1 MPSLKDSTTTAVA
14 DHTLDMRVN
23 QKNFQIL
30 EPDAARVHIDRLA
43 FMLTMVSDVM
53 QKRLPQDG
61 GSNDDLQIFLE
72 KVRDTLDAF
81 VLKNRLEAMKANSD
95 IRLSC
100 TIDPSDSGFPIFVRD
115 FKFLSTD
122 KHNALKELSR
132 LPDDVHLV
140 DDALFLLF
148 RGHFPKD
155 VVFRKLARNYYTSLQ
170 GLDIPETLSI
180 APAVHIK
187 HEDRMHYCKKSFERL
202 DDHHN
207 LPRFYTAYL
216 KIPEKT
222 YPKPEWQP
230 AVDAA
235 INEGFSTITALE
247 LGYLAP
253 RIEEIEGVQLEYLE
267 RFDIG
272 PFYSVH
278 TDNGEAVKSL
288 IQSPDDCIMMFNK
301 STVVRTGQEERAG
314 LTERLKG
321 WRSGDTHLG
330 AFSPPIQSPQYV
342 LMPHRLIQKVHNLDI
357 TLKEHARMFGV
368 TPEGE
373 IYD

>member
-1 MPSLKDSTTTAVA
+1 
-14 DHTLDMRVN
+14 
-23 QKNFQIL
+23 
-30 EPDAARVHIDRLA
+30 
-43 FMLTMVSDVM
+43 M
-53 QKRLPQDG
+53 QKRLPRDG
-61 GSNDDLQIFLE
+61 GSNAELHRFLK
-72 KVRDTLDAF
+72 KVSDTLNAF
-81 VLKNRLEAMKANSD
+81 VLKNRLEAMKTNSD

-100 TIDPSDSGFPIFVRD
+100 TIDPSDSGFPVFVRD
-115 FKFLSTD
+115 FKFLTTD
-122 KHNALKELSR
+122 KQNTVQELEK
-132 LPDDVHLV
+132 LPDDAHLV

-155 VVFRKLARNYYTSLQ
+155 VVFQKLARNYYTTLS
-170 GLDIPETLSI
+170 GFDMPGSLSI
-180 APAVHIK
+180 APVVHLK
-187 HEDRMHYCKKSFERL
+187 HEDRMHYCRKSFERL

-222 YPKPEWQP
+222 YRKSDWEP
-230 AVDAA
+230 AIDQA
-235 INEGFSTITALE
+235 IHEGFSTVTALE

-253 RIEEIEGVQLEYLE
+253 KIEVIEGVQLEYLE

-272 PFYSVH
+272 PFYSIH
-278 TDNGEAVKSL
+278 TDNGEAVSSL
-288 IQSPDDCIMMFNK
+288 IDSPDDCIMMFHK

-314 LTERLKG
+314 LKERLKG

-330 AFSPPIQSPQYV
+330 EFSPPIDSPLYI

-357 TLKEHARMFGV
+357 KLKDHTRMFGV

>member
-1 MPSLKDSTTTAVA
+1 MPSLKDSTTTTIA
-14 DHTLDMRVN
+14 DQAIDMRVN
-23 QKNFQIL
+23 QKNFQTL
-30 EPDAARVHIDRLA
+30 EPGAARVHLDRLA
-43 FMLTMVSDVM
+43 FMLTMVSQVM
-53 QKRLPQDG
+53 QKRLPRDG
-61 GSNDDLQIFLE
+61 GSHAELHEFLK
-72 KVRDTLDAF
+72 KVSDTLNAF

-115 FKFLSTD
+115 FKFLGTD
-122 KHNALKELSR
+122 KRNAFQELEK
-132 LPDDVHLV
+132 LPDDARLV

-155 VVFRKLARNYYTSLQ
+155 VVFQKLARNYYTTL
-170 GLDIPETLSI
+170 LELEMPESLSI
-180 APAVHIK
+180 TPVVHLK
-187 HEDRMHYCKKSFERL
+187 LEDLMHYCKKSFERL

-216 KIPEKT
+216 KVSEKT
-222 YPKPEWQP
+222 YPKPDWEP
-230 AVDAA
+230 AIDQA
-235 INEGFSTITALE
+235 IRGGFSTVTALE

-253 RIEEIEGVQLEYLE
+253 KIEVVEGVQLEYLE

-272 PFYSVH
+272 PFYSMH
-278 TDNGEAVKSL
+278 TDNGEAVRSL
-288 IQSPDDCIMMFNK
+288 IESPDDCIMMFSK

-314 LTERLKG
+314 LKERLKG

-330 AFSPPIQSPQYV
+330 AFSPAIESPQYI
-342 LMPHRLIQKVHNLDI
+342 LMPHRMIQKVHNLNI
-357 TLKEHARMFGV
+357 KLKEHTRMFGV
-368 TPEGE
+368 TQEGE

>member
-1 MPSLKDSTTTAVA
+1 
-14 DHTLDMRVN
+14 
-23 QKNFQIL
+23 
-30 EPDAARVHIDRLA
+30 VH
-43 FMLTMVSDVM
+43 F
-53 QKRLPQDG
+53 
-61 GSNDDLQIFLE
+61 FLE
-72 KVRDTLDAF
+72 KISRTLNAF
-81 VLKNRLEAMKANSD
+81 VLKNRLEAMEINSD

-122 KHNALKELSR
+122 KQNALQELEEI
-132 LPDDVHLV
+132 PDDAHLV

-155 VVFRKLARNYYTSLQ
+155 VVLQKLARNYYSTLL
-170 GLDIPETLSI
+170 GLDIPAALSI
-180 APAVHIK
+180 APSVHIK
-187 HEDRMHYCKKSFERL
+187 HEDDMHYCKKSFERL

-222 YPKPEWQP
+222 YPKPDWEQ
-230 AVDAA
+230 AVEQA
-235 INEGFSTITALE
+235 INDGFSTITALE

-253 RIEEIEGVQLEYLE
+253 KIEDIEGVQLEYLE

-272 PFYSVH
+272 PFYSPH
-278 TDNGEAVKSL
+278 TENGKAVNAL
-288 IQSPDDCIMMFNK
+288 IDSPDDCIMMFSK
-301 STVVRTGQEERAG
+301 STVVRTGQEARTG
-314 LTERLKG
+314 LSERLKS
-321 WRSGDTHLG
+321 WRSGDTHVG
-330 AFSPPIQSPQYV
+330 AFSPAIQSPQYV

-357 TLKEHARMFGV
+357 MLKDHTRMFGV
-368 TPEGE
+368 TPKGE

>member
-1 MPSLKDSTTTAVA
+1 MPTLKDSTATAVA
-14 DHTLDMRVN
+14 EHTLDMRVN
-23 QKNFQIL
+23 QKNFQVL
-30 EPDAARVHIDRLA
+30 EPDAARLHIDLLA
-43 FMLTMVSDVM
+43 FMVNMTSKVM

-61 GSNDDLQIFLE
+61 GSNSDLHGFLNTIHA
-72 KVRDTLDAF
+72 TLNAF
-81 VLKNRLEAMKANSD
+81 VLKNRLEAIKTNSD

-115 FKFLSTD
+115 FKFLNTD
-122 KHNALKELSR
+122 KDHALQELEK
-132 LPDDVHLV
+132 LPDDARLV

-148 RGHFPKD
+148 RGHFPKET
-155 VVFRKLARNYYTSLQ
+155 VFQKLAHNYYNTLLE
-170 GLDIPETLSI
+170 LDLPQILSI
-180 APAVHIK
+180 APAVQIK
-187 HEDRMHYCKKSFERL
+187 HEDNMHYCRKSFERL

-222 YPKPEWQP
+222 YPKPDWEP
-230 AVDAA
+230 AVDQA
-235 INEGFSTITALE
+235 IGDGFSTIAALE

-272 PFYSVH
+272 PFYSIH
-278 TDNGEAVKSL
+278 TANGEAVGRL
-288 IQSPDDCIMMFNK
+288 LQSPDDCIMMFSK

-314 LTERLKG
+314 LRERLQG
-321 WRSGDTHLG
+321 WRSGDTHIG
-330 AFSPPIQSPQYV
+330 AFSPPIQSPHYV
-342 LMPHRLIQKVHNLDI
+342 LMPHRLIQKVYNLDI
-357 TLKEHARMFGV
+357 TLKDHARMFGV

>member
-1 MPSLKDSTTTAVA
+1 
-14 DHTLDMRVN
+14 MRVN
-23 QKNFQIL
+23 QNNFKVL
-30 EPDAARVHIDRLA
+30 EPDAARGHLDRLA
-43 FMLTMVSDVM
+43 FMLTMVSDIM
-53 QKRLPQDG
+53 QKRLPRDG
-61 GSNDDLQIFLE
+61 GSNTELHEFLK
-72 KVRDTLDAF
+72 KVSDTLNAF

-115 FKFLSTD
+115 FKFLTTD
-122 KHNALKELSR
+122 KQNTLQELEK
-132 LPDDVHLV
+132 LPDDAHLV

-155 VVFRKLARNYYTSLQ
+155 VVFQKLARNYYT
-170 GLDIPETLSI
+170 TLSELDMPEHLSI
-180 APAVHIK
+180 GSSVHLK

-222 YPKPEWQP
+222 YPKPDWEP
-230 AVDAA
+230 AIDQA
-235 INEGFSTITALE
+235 IREGFSTVTALE

-253 RIEEIEGVQLEYLE
+253 KIEVIEGVQLEYLE

-272 PFYSVH
+272 PFYSMH
-278 TDNGEAVKSL
+278 TENGEAVSSL
-288 IQSPDDCIMMFNK
+288 IDSPDDCIMMFNK
-301 STVVRTGQEERAG
+301 STIVRTGQEERAG
-314 LTERLKG
+314 LKERLKG

-330 AFSPPIQSPQYV
+330 EFSPPIESPLYI

-357 TLKEHARMFGV
+357 KLKDRTRMFGV